1 MAPEDNDKDAAPTP
15 EERAKLERFKQ
26 RVELEK
32 RIGERMKLI
41 RRKVLVAS
49 GKGGVGK
56 TTAAVNLAL
65 SFAQDGDHVALLDA
79 DIHGPGVPMMLGMGD
94 LKPTGKDGAIDP
106 PNYNENL
113 AVMSM
118 AFLLAGEA
126 DAVIWRGPLKM
137 AMVDNFLADINW
149 GERDWLVVDTPPGT
163 GDEIL
168 SLAQRIKKLD
178 GLIMVT
184 TPQAAAVASA
194 RKSLT
199 FAVKMG
205 VPIIGV
211 VENMGPLACP
221 RCGEEIKLFGAGGGA
236 RVAADF
242 GVRFLGSVPFD
253 PQLVAAADEGRPA
266 LESGA
271 DGSAAKAW
279 RDIAAAVR
287 AAVGAEAAER
297 DETTG

>member
-1 MAPEDNDKDAAPTP
+1 MPNDDGPEKESSAEDA
-15 EERAKLERFKQ
+15 AKLERFKE
-26 RVELEK
+26 RLEREK
-32 RIGERMKLI
+32 LIGQRMKLI
-41 RRKVLVAS
+41 RHKIFIAS

-65 SFAQDGDHVALLDA
+65 ALAQAGDGVALLDA
-79 DIHGPGVPMMLGMGD
+79 DIHGPGVPMMLGLAD
-94 LKPTGKDGAIDP
+94 VKPTGGEGGINPVTYDDK
-106 PNYNENL
+106 L

-118 AFLLAGEA
+118 AFLVAGEA

-137 AMVDNFLADINW
+137 AMIDNFLADINW

-168 SLAQRIKKLD
+168 SLAQRIKDAD

-199 FAVKMG
+199 FAVKTKIPVLG
-205 VPIIGV
+205 VI
-211 VENMGPLACP
+211 ENMGPFACP
-221 RCGEEIKLFGAGGGA
+221 ECGHDIKLFGGGGGE

-242 GVRFLGSVPFD
+242 GVRFLGGVPFD
-253 PQLVAAADEGRPA
+253 PDVVPESDRGQPVMVARPDSGTAQAWRKIAAKIREVVAA
-266 LESGA
+266 ST
-271 DGSAAKAW
+271 K
-279 RDIAAAVR
+279 
-287 AAVGAEAAER
+287 
-297 DETTG
+297 ETEK